1 MNSRVFSFSTSGFI
15 LKPKLTTHFIIKFFS
30 SSLNKTAIQ
39 GPQNAE
45 IEKTDTNLN
54 KAKLKLFEI
63 MSVYEE
69 AIGLKEVKLAQ
80 QNVLEVIITRRFCF
94 PFKIETSS

>member
-1 MNSRVFSFSTSGFI
+1 MSRRVFVFSSSGFI
-15 LKPKLTTHFIIKFFS
+15 LKTKTTNIFFSKFFS
-30 SSLNKTAIQ
+30 SSLNKASTQ
-39 GPQNAE
+39 GSQNVG
-45 IEKTDTNLN
+45 IEKIDTNLN

-80 QNVLEVIITRRFCF
+80 QNVLEVNTNSFFFEVEIS
-94 PFKIETSS
+94 P